1 MFIRRAYLEG
11 GGREIRCRCIQNG
24 VFAGARAG
32 ALMEGW
38 STCADVLLERI
49 DHGVRGTVEGLTD
62 VVQVAVARIWVHFE
76 GHGRM

>member
-1 MFIRRAYLEG
+1 
-11 GGREIRCRCIQNG
+11 
-24 VFAGARAG
+24 
-32 ALMEGW
+32 MEGW